1 MSTEVIFTTRL
12 ISRIVNNKN
21 WVHIT
26 FISGNEMIYYT
37 KNNNNPF
44 QYIKESNNVET
55 ILIDKYIKS
64 EYNSEMNHE
73 IVRDQI
79 LPKPQL
85 R

>member
-1 MSTEVIFTTRL
+1 MEVFFNARL
-12 ISRIVNNKN
+12 ISRIVKNRN

-26 FISGNEMIYYT
+26 FYSGNEMIYYT

-44 QYIKESNNVET
+44 NYIKETDNIEN

-64 EYNSEMNHE
+64 ESSSEINHE